1 MGKDNAVL
9 EKAEESSVWQ
19 HEDAALKSSM
29 KFFAEELL
37 PYLGIEGNVVSFAP
51 TELVH
56 LELKK
61 MNQDFNVVMEDGT
74 WKHFEFQ
81 STNEGLDGL
90 KRFRTYEALT
100 SYQHKVE
107 VTTYVL
113 FSGMIRNPMT
123 EYTEGINTYRIEPIV
138 MRGYDGDGLLGE
150 LQKKMN
156 CGKKFE
162 KEELIPLALCPLM
175 GGSMS
180 QKERIRT
187 AFSITSNADAVDPQ
201 IIKQME
207 AVIYAMADKFL
218 SREEMEQ
225 IKEEIKM
232 TQLGRMLVEDGIAQG
247 MEQGVVRGAEAARLE
262 SARNL
267 IDILSE
273 ETIAARIGVSIEK
286 VIELK
291 REKQAEK

>member
-9 EKAEESSVWQ
+9 EMAEESSVWQ

-29 KFFAEELL
+29 QFFAEELL
-37 PYLGIEGNVVSFAP
+37 PYLGIEGNVASFSP
-51 TELVH
+51 TELVR

-90 KRFRTYEALT
+90 KRFRTYEALA

-113 FSGMIRNPMT
+113 FSGMIKNPMT
-123 EYTEGINTYRIEPIV
+123 EYTEGINTYRIEPII
-138 MRGYDGDGLLGE
+138 MRDYDGDSLLGE
-150 LQKKMN
+150 LQEKMD
-156 CGKKFE
+156 CGKKLE

-175 GGSMS
+175 GGDMP

-187 AFSITSNADAVDPQ
+187 AFLITSSADAVDPQ
-201 IIKQME
+201 IVKQME

-232 TQLGRMLVEDGIAQG
+232 TQLGRMLVEDGIELG
-247 MEQGVVRGAEAARLE
+247 MQQGVVRGAEAARLE

-273 ETIAARIGVSIEK
+273 EIIAARIGVSIEK

-291 REKQAEK
+291 REKEAEN